1 MGKLRSSIDNVVK
14 TAGTLEKA
22 AGSLLDER
30 AKLTQ
35 NYLMSVDFCR
45 GGSESI
51 YIYLMEKFKKD
62 GEKIEDHKKDT
73 LKTVIDA
80 NIAKMVKE
88 LVTGQGRVV
97 KHLDAGNKNLQ
108 LGKAVKASVGKIRKD
123 ITAINGVISKKK
135 KKWLTSKKYKTKLK
149 GYESAV
155 SDLDSQLADLD
166 KKLPGQSYGK
176 YVDPSVWKISIATT
190 VAEIQASASTFL
202 TADMKMRAKDDAAEA
217 KKFRGRG
224 FAKSLQV
231 MKEWVNEAD
240 EMEKEG

>member
-1 MGKLRSSIDNVVK
+1 MGKLKSSIDNVVK
-14 TAGTLEKA
+14 SAGMLEKM

-30 AKLTQ
+30 AKLTH
-35 NYLMSVDFCR
+35 NYLISVDFCR

-51 YIYLMEKFKKD
+51 YMYLMEKFKMD

-80 NIAKMVKE
+80 NIAKMIKE
-88 LVTGQGRVV
+88 LVSGQSRVV
-97 KHLDAGNKNLQ
+97 KHLAAGDKNLQ
-108 LGKAVKASVGKIRKD
+108 LGKAVKDNVGRVRKD

-135 KKWLTSKKYKTKLK
+135 KKWLTSKIYKNKLK
-149 GYESAV
+149 GYESAI
-155 SDLDSQLADLD
+155 SDLDAQLADLD
-166 KKLPGQSYGK
+166 KNLPGQTYGK
-176 YVDPSVWKISIATT
+176 YVEPKVWKISIATT
-190 VAEIQASASTFL
+190 VAEIQAGASTYL
-202 TADMKMRAKDDAAEA
+202 TADIKMRAKDDAAEA

-231 MKEWVNEAD
+231 MKEWVKEAD